1 MLLLTERERMR
12 MRVRMGMRVRVRLR
26 LRMSPHRL
34 SLMRLRKLLLRD
46 LSI

>member
-12 MRVRMGMRVRVRLR
+12 MRVRVRLR

>member
-1 MLLLTERERMR
+1 MLLLTEGER
-12 MRVRMGMRVRVRLR
+12 MRVRMGMRVRVGLR

-34 SLMRLRKLLLRD
+34 SLMRLRKLLLRN